1 MYPNGGDQLVGVV
14 GVHGVGA
21 VRVPQTL
28 GDSPKPTNVKVL
40 MPILPT
46 KRDVPPTFKGTHVGQ
61 LAIPRDKTLL
71 AWKWDGK
78 AWNAITQAQAASEV
92 KAQGLKTAGVSAPKP
107 VVKPTTPPPQPGHF
121 VGEIFLPSDKT
132 AHAWRWDGTVWR
144 GISRSDAVKPTTAA
158 VMANAA
164 AAATTTPS
172 LLDRLT
178 QLVTPVV
185 NAPVAP
191 SSPAGAPPK
200 PPTAPGTFVGMTFLP
215 SNKAE
220 HGWLWDGSKWRGIA
234 RSDALNPQATLDK
247 LGIHTNVAAN
257 AQAAAAPSLLDR
269 ITSAVTKTAVASGH
283 AEQTLFDKV
292 VAKLKPVAPLPH
304 PEVVTIAPGAAPPGY
319 VPTSTGTPAKLPT
332 KLDPD
337 ADGQIAPGKPAPPPT
352 RGVPGT
358 FPSTPLDPNG
368 DGIVDATGQPAP
380 PPTHGVPGTFP
391 STALDKNGDG
401 IIDSTGAS
409 APPPMVGQQGSF
421 PATPDD
427 ANGDGLNDTTGQ
439 PLNANA
445 FHAMGLDLGSMA
457 VPLLG
462 LAAALLLSGNRGHG
476 GSVRQ
481 WR

>member
-1 MYPNGGDQLVGVV
+1 MYPNSGDQLVGVV
-14 GVHGVGA
+14 GVRGVGA
-21 VRVPQTL
+21 VRIPQTL
-28 GDSPKPTNVKVL
+28 GDSPKPTKVKVL

-46 KRDVPPTFKGTHVGQ
+46 KRDVLPTFKGTHVGQ

-78 AWNAITQAQAASEV
+78 VWNAITQAQAASEI
-92 KAQGLKTAGVSAPKP
+92 KAQGLKTAGVSAAKP
-107 VVKPTTPPPQPGHF
+107 VVKPTTPPTQPGHS

-132 AHAWRWDGTVWR
+132 AHAWRWDGMVWR
-144 GISRSDAVKPTTAA
+144 GISRSDAVKPPTAA

-164 AAATTTPS
+164 VATT
-172 LLDRLT
+172 
-178 QLVTPVV
+178 
-185 NAPVAP
+185 
-191 SSPAGAPPK
+191 PPK
-200 PPTAPGTFVGMTFLP
+200 PPTASGTFVGMTFLP

-220 HGWLWDGSKWRGIA
+220 HAWIWDGKTWRGIA
-234 RSDALNPQATLDK
+234 RSDALNPQAALDR
-247 LGIHTNVAAN
+247 LGFHTNIAAN
-257 AQAAAAPSLLDR
+257 AQAAEAPSLLDR

-304 PEVVTIAPGAAPPGY
+304 PEVATIAPGAAPPGY

-337 ADGQIAPGKPAPPPT
+337 ADGQIVPGKPAPPPT
-352 RGVPGT
+352 RGAPGT
-358 FPSTPLDPNG
+358 FPSTALDPNG

-380 PPTHGVPGTFP
+380 PPTRGVPGTFP
-391 STALDKNGDG
+391 STALDRNGDG

-427 ANGDGLNDTTGQ
+427 ANGDGLNDTTGH

-462 LAAALLLSGNRGHG
+462 LAAALLLSGNRGQG